1 LLESIHKNLRLGI
14 NNNYVALMK
23 RILILLTIFPFI
35 LIAQSKKV
43 SSKKP
48 PLIESITSD
57 TTNGQFYQVLF
68 IYDQSNRVIGITHNV
83 LKITTVAKKQT
94 FTIIQEEKQIFEYT
108 GSSKA
113 PYVRK
118 QEYSEYDSSSKTWH
132 TDFSEGQYFLY
143 KNGKRIGDSTLLLEE
158 NKNIIGKLQQTKK
171 RIIHEKD
178 MRPLKK
184 KNENPNTYE
193 NSFNLKSQSN
203 IGEEC
208 SINITGSRWNQ
219 ETDYSFSTFD
229 SKRNPL
235 KQLNIASVL
244 VNEKICFPFGGGQNT
259 NDEETFTFFWC
270 GKYGKKGLGWYFFNQ
285 NNPISYTVDLGE
297 PSSDKGIV
305 NFHYRYNQFNQPVF
319 AKANVKIVL
328 RENEKNLLEKY
339 QKRFTF
345 RYKK

>member
-1 LLESIHKNLRLGI
+1 
-14 NNNYVALMK
+14 MK
-23 RILILLTIFPFI
+23 RIFTLLAIIPFNTF
-35 LIAQSKKV
+35 AQSPKIK
-43 SSKKP
+43 SAKP

-57 TTNGQFYQVLF
+57 TTNGQFHQVLF
-68 IYDQSNRVIGITHNV
+68 IYDQSNRVIGITHKV

-94 FTIIQEEKQIFEYT
+94 FTIIEEEKQIFEYI

-118 QEYSEYDSSSKTWH
+118 KGYSEYDSASKTWH

-158 NKNIIGKLQQTKK
+158 NKNIIGKLEQTKK

-178 MRPLKK
+178 MIPLKK
-184 KNENPNTYE
+184 KYENPNTYE
-193 NSFNLKSQSN
+193 NSFILKSQSN
-203 IGEEC
+203 IGKES
-208 SINITGSRWNQ
+208 SINNTGSRWNGA
-219 ETDYSFSTFD
+219 TYYNFSIFD
-229 SKRNPL
+229 SSMNPL

-259 NDEETFTFFWC
+259 NFEETFSFFW
-270 GKYGKKGLGWYFFNQ
+270 YGRYGQKGLGWYFFNQ
-285 NNPISYTVDLGE
+285 NNPISYTVEHNG
-297 PSSDKGIV
+297 PGSKKGIV

-319 AKANVKIVL
+319 AKANVKIEIG
-328 RENEKNLLEKY
+328 ENEKRLIEKY

-345 RYKK
+345 RYRK